1 MKNRL
6 VSAAVA
12 AALLSAAC
20 IPAVQA
26 QSADLQA
33 LKAQLEALQKKVSE
47 LEAQQ
52 KKQEE
57 VADKTLDQV
66 AQQKANVGD
75 WVGRFTWKGDLRY
88 RNEDIKQ
95 EGTKE
100 RNRDR
105 IRVRAGL
112 VAKVN
117 DTVTAEVQLSTGE
130 TLGSNSLATGYGD
143 AKSSNQTLTDAN
155 SRKKVWFDTA
165 FFTWKPTAQLSAT
178 LGKQRY
184 PWVRPTNGL
193 FFDGDINP
201 EGVAVNW
208 QQGSDGLFASAWWMQ
223 LTERGGGADSTLAG
237 GQFGWRGPVGPARLT
252 VAAGYFDHGAVE
264 GYNATQDSV
273 PGNAFGN
280 TTTSNTAI
288 CRSGVLTAPGVTP
301 AVTSCI
307 ANDFNIYEAL
317 AELQFTVG
325 GRPLTFIGDYAKN
338 NKADLGATPG
348 LDTAFAVGA
357 QYGRV
362 STFNTWEIGYLYQKI
377 ENDALYGQWVDSDFG
392 GGLTGTKGH
401 VFRIGYGIGR
411 NFRFNTTYFVNDQN
425 IDIPVVVNGTSITDR
440 KYKRLQLDVV
450 ATF

>member
-1 MKNRL
+1 MNKF
-6 VSAAVA
+6 VSAAVG
-12 AALLSAAC
+12 AALLSVAC
-20 IPAVQA
+20 VPAVQA

-52 KKQEE
+52 KQQQE

-75 WVGRFTWKGDLRY
+75 WVGRFTWKGDIRY

-95 EGTKE
+95 EGTAE
-100 RNRDR
+100 RDRDR

-117 DTVTAEVQLSTGE
+117 DTVTAEVQLTTGE
-130 TLGSNSLATGYGD
+130 SLASGGYGD
-143 AKSSNQTLTDAN
+143 ARSSNQSLTDAS
-155 SRKKVWFDTA
+155 SRKRVWFDTA
-165 FFTWKPTAQLSAT
+165 FFTWKPNANWSAT

-193 FFDGDINP
+193 FFDNDINP
-201 EGVAVNW
+201 EGVAINW

-264 GYNATQDSV
+264 GYNATQDAV

-280 TTTSNTAI
+280 TTTGSTAI
-288 CRSGVLTAPGVTP
+288 CRPGVLSAT
-301 AVTSCI
+301 VTSCI

-317 AELQFTVG
+317 AELTFTVG
-325 GRPLTFIGDYAKN
+325 GRPLAFIGDYAKN

-348 LDTAFAVGA
+348 LDTAFGA
-357 QYGRV
+357 GVQYGRV
-362 STFNTWEIGYLYQKI
+362 STLNTWEIGYLYQKI

-401 VFRIGYGIGR
+401 VFRIGYGLGR

-425 IDIPVVVNGTSITDR
+425 IDIPVSVNGRSITDR

-450 ATF
+450 ASF